1 MDKKFIRELCEIM
14 NDIGVDELT
23 FKNSE
28 ALITFKKY
36 SKIGQLLEANQLLSP
51 QSTAVRGLR
60 EGISAEGE
68 GQDLN
73 AQHAEDAGCEMEG
86 NQKFESITANTIGT
100 YYSKPDPDSEAFV
113 REGDRVKK
121 GQVICILEAMKM
133 MNEIKAP
140 FNCKIEKILISDGE
154 VVEFGEELFKVSKS

>member
-1 MDKKFIRELCEIM
+1 MDKKFIRELGEIM

-28 ALITFKKY
+28 ALITLKKY

-86 NQKFESITANTIGT
+86 NQKFESITANTI
-100 YYSKPDPDSEAFV
+100 PDPDSEAFV

>member
-1 MDKKFIRELCEIM
+1 MDKKFIRELGEIM

-28 ALITFKKY
+28 ALITLKKY

-100 YYSKPDPDSEAFV
+100 YYSKPE
-113 REGDRVKK
+113 

>member
-1 MDKKFIRELCEIM
+1 MDKKFIRELGEIM

-28 ALITFKKY
+28 ALITLKKY

-73 AQHAEDAGCEMEG
+73 AQHLLLKTRSGQRGICARRRQSQKRSGDMYLGSYEDDE
-86 NQKFESITANTIGT
+86 
-100 YYSKPDPDSEAFV
+100 
-113 REGDRVKK
+113 
-121 GQVICILEAMKM
+121 
-133 MNEIKAP
+133 
-140 FNCKIEKILISDGE
+140 
-154 VVEFGEELFKVSKS
+154 

>member
-1 MDKKFIRELCEIM
+1 MDKKFIRELGEIM

-23 FKNSE
+23 FK
-28 ALITFKKY
+28 
-36 SKIGQLLEANQLLSP
+36 
-51 QSTAVRGLR
+51 
-60 EGISAEGE
+60 ISAEGE

>member
-1 MDKKFIRELCEIM
+1 MDKKFIRELGEIM

-28 ALITFKKY
+28 ALITLKKY
-36 SKIGQLLEANQLLSP
+36 SKIGHLLEANQLLSP

-73 AQHAEDAGCEMEG
+73 AQHAEHAGC
-86 NQKFESITANTIGT
+86 
-100 YYSKPDPDSEAFV
+100 
-113 REGDRVKK
+113 
-121 GQVICILEAMKM
+121 
-133 MNEIKAP
+133 
-140 FNCKIEKILISDGE
+140 
-154 VVEFGEELFKVSKS
+154 

>member
-1 MDKKFIRELCEIM
+1 MDKKFIRELGEIM
-14 NDIGVDELT
+14 NDIGVDEL
-23 FKNSE
+23 
-28 ALITFKKY
+28 TFKKY